1 MLRYLTG
8 TISSGLIYRRF
19 NLDKTTIEGHVDV
32 DYIGNVDIKM
42 SLFGYVF
49 TLFSTV
55 ICWRFS
61 MQSIV
66 VYLLPSRAYHTH
78 KRGKEGNV
86 VEGDDDWKDGYCTRL
101 YDCLL

>member
-1 MLRYLTG
+1 VLRYLTG

-19 NLDKTTIEGHVDV
+19 NLDKATIEGHVDV

-61 MQSIV
+61 I
-66 VYLLPSRAYHTH
+66 AYHTH

-101 YDCLL
+101 YNCLL